1 MAPLTARGADLG
13 DTLHRRSDGSGIDRV
28 FPILLVLAM
37 AVGPY
42 LQLGLTSI
50 APVLREQLGLSRTQ
64 VGALPAVLSLAA
76 CLTAWSWGR
85 WIDRASAGRVA
96 TALFVSSAIGFLAAA
111 IAPSFLGLLPA
122 VVLAGVAMGGS
133 NPVTND
139 LIMSRYAVGR
149 RGVIMGVKQSG
160 VNAGILMAGVVL
172 PLAAAADYWRVA
184 LLLSAVLPLAGL
196 LILRLQAVRG
206 AWGQPHDRDGFAG
219 GAGAHDR
226 PGMPAHVRGPLR
238 LLLAYTA
245 IMGAAVSSGSTYAPL
260 FAFESLDVGTGAAGL
275 VTAVLGGVGVVAR
288 LSWGR
293 VADRHTDPRLLLQV
307 MALGTAVGGVLVAVF
322 GTVSYPLL
330 LLALVVY
337 ASFSSAWVVVAML
350 ATTSAVP
357 PAWSG
362 QATGLV
368 MMTFYAGYMVGP
380 ISFGWLVDTF
390 HTYAAAFAALVTMA
404 LAATVVPHRMRLR
417 IQESP

>member
-1 MAPLTARGADLG
+1 MTLRGADVG
-13 DTLHRRSDGSGIDRV
+13 DTLHLRNDGGGTDRV
-28 FPILLVLAM
+28 FPVVLVLAM

-50 APVLREQLGLSRTQ
+50 APVLREELGLSRTQ

-85 WIDRASAGRVA
+85 WIDRTSAGRVA
-96 TALFVSSAIGFLAAA
+96 TTLFVSSAIGFLAAA
-111 IAPSFLGLLPA
+111 LAPSFLGLLPA

-139 LIMSRYAVGR
+139 MIMSRYAVGR
-149 RGVIMGVKQSG
+149 RGVIMGIKQSG
-160 VNAGILMAGVVL
+160 VNAGILLAGIIL
-172 PLAAAADYWRVA
+172 PFAAAHYSWRQA
-184 LLLSAVLPLAGL
+184 LLVSAALPLAGL
-196 LILRLQAVRG
+196 LLVRRRTMNAG
-206 AWGQPHDRDGFAG
+206 TEAGDGHQRAD
-219 GAGAHDR
+219 AGA
-226 PGMPAHVRGPLR
+226 MPAEVSGPLR
-238 LLLAYTA
+238 LLVAYTA
-245 IMGAAVSSGSTYAPL
+245 MMGAAVASGSTYAPL
-260 FAFESLDVGTGAAGL
+260 FAFESLDIGTGAAGL
-275 VTAVLGGVGVVAR
+275 VTAVLGGVGLAAR

-293 VADRHTDPRLLLQV
+293 VADRHADPRRLLQV
-307 MALGTAVGGVLVAVF
+307 MALGTAVGAMLVATL
-322 GTVSYPLL
+322 GTISYPLL
-330 LLALVVY
+330 LIGLVFY

-368 MMTFYAGYMVGP
+368 MMMFYAGYMVGP

-390 HTYAAAFAALVTMA
+390 HTYTPAFAALVAMA
-404 LAATVVPHRMRLR
+404 LVAALVPRRMRL
-417 IQESP
+417 ITQEAP